1 MPWTYILECRGGA
14 YYTGSTNGDL
24 ESRVWEHNHD
34 DERAAAFTR
43 ERRPV
48 FLVYAEEYDT
58 VDAAFR
64 REKQIQGWSR
74 RKKEALITHRGGL
87 LPGLSRNGD
96 HGV

>member
-24 ESRVWEHNHD
+24 ESRVWEHNRD

-48 FLVYAEEYDT
+48 FLAYAEEYDT

-64 REKQIQGWSR
+64 REKQIQGGEPPEEGSAHHPQGR
-74 RKKEALITHRGGL
+74 PAAG
-87 LPGLSRNGD
+87 S
-96 HGV
+96 VS